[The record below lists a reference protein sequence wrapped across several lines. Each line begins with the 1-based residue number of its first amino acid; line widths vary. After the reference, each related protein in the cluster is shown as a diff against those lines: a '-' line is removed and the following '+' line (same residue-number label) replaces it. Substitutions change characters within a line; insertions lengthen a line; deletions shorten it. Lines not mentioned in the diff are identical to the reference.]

1 MDFFKLRFINVFFLF
16 AIGIA
21 LGFLI
26 AREKSNQAGA
36 YPAGNEIPSSYYPK
50 GPVPS
55 IATSVAVSS
64 IESSQNDP
72 TPMDEDDEYQLS
84 VVGDALSN
92 TPSLEVKPSKTGQ
105 EEKTVSARKDNSE
118 AFFSSPLSFKEKE
131 VFVKVQMLTARK
143 KEGGWRLNFVYSDG
157 EKNLSYL
164 YVDDEDNI
172 SGETPDYKIG
182 YIYNV
187 MFYCGKGELKSYN
200 RLLSIRPTGEK
211 TPWASG
217 VSAVE

>member
-26 AREKSNQAGA
+26 ARARSSQGGA
-36 YPAGNEIPSSYYPK
+36 YPSGNEITAVYPK
-50 GPVPS
+50 GPVP
-55 IATSVAVSS
+55 AVAPSVAISS
-64 IESSQNDP
+64 VESSQNAP

-92 TPSLEVKPSKTGQ
+92 TPSVEVSPSKTEQ
-105 EEKTVSARKDNSE
+105 EERPAYVRKDNSE
-118 AFFSSPLSFKEKE
+118 AFFSSPSSFKEKE

-143 KEGGWRLNFVYSDG
+143 KDAGWRLNFVYSD
-157 EKNLSYL
+157 EDRNLSYL
-164 YVDDEDNI
+164 YVDDEDNL
-172 SGETPDYKIG
+172 SGGAPDYKIG

-187 MFYCGKGELKSYN
+187 MFYCGKGELKSSN
-200 RLLSIRPTGEK
+200 RLLSIRPTGDK